1 MSPGST
7 RRVDRLGPAGTW
19 RIAVPVATIAA
30 GVLFVA
36 SALSADGTDLRS
48 ATTDLRTLVV
58 DRGSDVDAARAQ
70 ERRLRTEVETLTADL
85 DNTAVDQARREV
97 RGMRPS
103 AGLSEVRGQGIRI
116 TLTDAPAD
124 VIKSSGLDPNLLV
137 VHQQDIQAFVNAV
150 WAAGAEAVSLQGE
163 RLISTTGIKCV
174 GNTVLLH
181 GVPYS
186 PPYVIEAVGD
196 PGAMYAVLDDFD
208 KISVYREYVEVYQL
222 GLEIELPDTELTIPA
237 YDGAPQLEHAIAV
250 TG

>member
-1 MSPGST
+1 
-7 RRVDRLGPAGTW
+7 
-19 RIAVPVATIAA
+19 
-30 GVLFVA
+30 
-36 SALSADGTDLRS
+36 
-48 ATTDLRTLVV
+48 
-58 DRGSDVDAARAQ
+58 
-70 ERRLRTEVETLTADL
+70 
-85 DNTAVDQARREV
+85 
-97 RGMRPS
+97 MRPS
-103 AGLSEVRGQGIRI
+103 AGLSEVTGEGIRI
-116 TLTDAPAD
+116 TLTDAPAE
-124 VIKSSGLDPNLLV
+124 VIESSGLDPNLLV

>member
-1 MSPGST
+1 MSPGI
-7 RRVDRLGPAGTW
+7 AGRADGRGRSPSW
-19 RIAVPVATIAA
+19 RIAVPLATVAA

-36 SALSADGTDLRS
+36 SALSADGEDLRS
-48 ATTDLRTLVV
+48 VTTDLQTLVV
-58 DRGSDVDAARAQ
+58 DRGSDVDAAR
-70 ERRLRTEVETLTADL
+70 ERARGLRTEVDTLTADL

-103 AGLSEVRGQGIRI
+103 AGLSEVTGDGIRI
-116 TLTDAPAD
+116 TLTDAPPD
-124 VIKSSGLDPNLLV
+124 VIESSGLDPNLLV
-137 VHQQDIQAFVNAV
+137 VHQQDLQAFVNAL
-150 WAAGAEAVSLQGE
+150 WAAGAEAVTLQGE

-196 PGAMYAVLDDFD
+196 PAAMYASLDDFD
-208 KISVYREYVEVYQL
+208 KINVYREYVEAYQL
-222 GLEIELPDTELTIPA
+222 GLQVELPDSELTIPA
-237 YDGAPQLEHAIAV
+237 YDGSPQLEHARAV

>member
-1 MSPGST
+1 MSTGSS
-7 RRVDRLGPAGTW
+7 RRADRRGPSPTW
-19 RIAVPVATIAA
+19 RIAVPVATVAA

-48 ATTDLRTLVV
+48 VTTDLRTLVV
-58 DRGSDVDAARAQ
+58 DRGSDVDDARAQ
-70 ERRLRTEVETLTADL
+70 ERGLRTEVETLTADL
-85 DNTAVDQARREV
+85 DNTAVDRARREV
-97 RGMRPS
+97 RRMRPS
-103 AGLSEVRGQGIRI
+103 AGLSEVTGEGIRI

-196 PGAMYAVLDDFD
+196 PGAMYATLDDFD

-222 GLEIELPDTELTIPA
+222 GLEIELSDTELTIPA